1 MFWIK
6 GAKQGL
12 FLRDIF
18 SETSENHFSTLLF
31 KYYSTLHRSLR
42 TIADQHLRLSSNLK
56 SLILF
61 ELFTIVENQ
70 RVIRKQHLKQ
80 LHKQNLS
87 KEKISELPKKVLLSD
102 MTATRDAF

>member
-12 FLRDIF
+12 FLRDMS

-42 TIADQHLRLSSNLK
+42 AIADQHLRLSSNVK

-61 ELFTIVENQ
+61 EIFTIVENQ

-80 LHKQNLS
+80 LHKQNLP
-87 KEKISELPKKVLLSD
+87 KEKPLNFQKKCFYLI
-102 MTATRDAF
+102 

>member
-18 SETSENHFSTLLF
+18 SETSDYHFSTLLF